1 MSYSGYYYG
10 GYGGGG
16 GYSNGGYSNNG
27 GYRGNGGYRNG
38 GGYRSNGSY
47 RNNGG
52 YSNGN
57 GYRNNGGG
65 YRRNGDYRNNSGNQN
80 VYTDGACSR
89 NGRQGSQAGIG
100 VWYGNG
106 DSRNVSRPLDGWH
119 HTNQRAELAAMN
131 EAIRGSNPN
140 QPLTIHSD
148 SSYGIQAMTN
158 WGSKWEQNGYR
169 TSSGGEVKNQ
179 DLIREGRDL
188 MSSRNAPVSFQH
200 VSGHSGNYGNDQADS
215 LANQGKR

>member
-1 MSYSGYYYG
+1 MSYSGYRG
-10 GYGGGG
+10 GGNRSGGGG
-16 GYSNGGYSNNG
+16 RSNGGGGRSG
-27 GYRGNGGYRNG
+27 GYRGN
-38 GGYRSNGSY
+38 SGSQ
-47 RNNGG
+47 
-52 YSNGN
+52 
-57 GYRNNGGG
+57 
-65 YRRNGDYRNNSGNQN
+65 D
-80 VYTDGACSR
+80 VYTDGACSS

-106 DSRNVSRPLDGWH
+106 DSRNVSRPLAGSH

-200 VSGHSGNYGNDQADS
+200 VSGHSGSYGNDQADS
-215 LANQGKR
+215 LANQGKRM

>member
-1 MSYSGYYYG
+1 MGTEVEVGTVTAATATMVAIEATAAVTEAMAATETTVAIAMAMDTETTAADTDAMVATETTAATKMYTPTEHAHAMVDKARRQESG
-10 GYGGGG
+10 
-16 GYSNGGYSNNG
+16 S
-27 GYRGNGGYRNG
+27 
-38 GGYRSNGSY
+38 
-47 RNNGG
+47 
-52 YSNGN
+52 
-57 GYRNNGGG
+57 
-65 YRRNGDYRNNSGNQN
+65 
-80 VYTDGACSR
+80 
-89 NGRQGSQAGIG
+89 
-100 VWYGNG
+100 
-106 DSRNVSRPLDGWH
+106 
-119 HTNQRAELAAMN
+119 ELSAMN

>member
-1 MSYSGYYYG
+1 MGTEVEVG
-10 GYGGGG
+10 TVTAATATMVAIEATAAVTEAMAATETTVAIAMAM
-16 GYSNGGYSNNG
+16 
-27 GYRGNGGYRNG
+27 
-38 GGYRSNGSY
+38 
-47 RNNGG
+47 
-52 YSNGN
+52 
-57 GYRNNGGG
+57 
-65 YRRNGDYRNNSGNQN
+65 DTETTAAD
-80 VYTDGACSR
+80 TDAMVATETTAATKI
-89 NGRQGSQAGIG
+89 QGSQAGIG

-106 DSRNVSRPLDGWH
+106 DSRNVSQPLAGSN
-119 HTNQRAELAAMN
+119 HTNQRAELSAMN

-215 LANQGKR
+215 LANQGKRM